1 MNFPLGL
8 VIGIVVTLILCAV
21 FDWGWLSPDSATFP
35 SVLSGLFVLFASFI
49 ATTGVLC
56 TIENSRELAD
66 ETRERKLTAARA
78 ALALA
83 LSELSDLCERYVTY
97 IANGCLDFKGDKIL
111 SETSHQTIQ
120 LVIEYAD
127 PDAQERLANLMQ
139 FYQVALT
146 RSKDV
151 ENMKVDWAIEDEQL
165 LLKMNAANRIA
176 DWIAIRSLAVEFYGY
191 SRIDQRLGDRKDSY
205 ANFER
210 ELGLLG
216 ATEYGY
222 WKVTK
227 FFMTHLPEESMK
239 KRGMGFLIR
248 IILIGKVKTNGSR
261 FLLIY
266 INTLSTVAG
275 QII

>member
-66 ETRERKLTAARA
+66 ETRERKLTTARA

-176 DWIAIRSLAVEFYGY
+176 DWIAIRSLTVEFYGY

-210 ELGLLG
+210 ELGFARRDGIRLLESDKIFHDTF
-216 ATEYGY
+216 ARRINEKEKYGFFNPNY
-222 WKVTK
+222 FDWK
-227 FFMTHLPEESMK
+227 S
-239 KRGMGFLIR
+239 
-248 IILIGKVKTNGSR
+248 
-261 FLLIY
+261 
-266 INTLSTVAG
+266 
-275 QII
+275 